1 MNLRE
6 MIDMAKEQAAALDA
20 QAPPVPQM
28 DGSER
33 AIKRKK
39 TSASVEREPIDESN
53 IALASDGELAATL
66 IAQLTELRAQQRLL
80 ADRDAAIKSVLQE
93 LVGELEYLR
102 VVEGDAPV
110 VSMKHESSV
119 RLVTARVRE
128 QFPPEE
134 YPDLYTQVVSRPLR
148 LLS

>member
-1 MNLRE
+1 
-6 MIDMAKEQAAALDA
+6 
-20 QAPPVPQM
+20 V
-28 DGSER
+28 
-33 AIKRKK
+33 
-39 TSASVEREPIDESN
+39 
-53 IALASDGELAATL
+53 LASDGELAATL